1 MCIHTRIYSLWDNSW
16 IFIGDFLV
24 IAYFI
29 AESFEHK
36 GQKSRIVN
44 TEKEFDICPLL
55 REIVEKRI
63 ERVVNPYDICSF
75 GLLELVDLIWAK
87 PYDFWLFGE
96 DNSRKISSIEVC
108 WDVCSW
114 GNLFISHVVLN
125 HATSDPNLFAER
137 NLLEFSGHFVFW
149 FLANGAGIKDDNF
162 SFINGIYWCKTTIFK
177 NRFYS
182 RSVRVVHLTSKCD
195 NGKLHSDFS
204 FFG

>member
-1 MCIHTRIYSLWDNSW
+1 MCIHTRVDSLWHDGRVL
-16 IFIGDFLV
+16 IGDFL
-24 IAYFI
+24 IITYFI

-36 GQKSRIVN
+36 GQKSRIIN
-44 TEKEFDICPLL
+44 TEKELDICPLL

-63 ERVVNPYDICSF
+63 ERVVNPYNIR
-75 GLLELVDLIWAK
+75 GVRLLELIDLIWAK
-87 PYDFWLFGE
+87 TYDFWLLGE
-96 DNSRKISSIEVC
+96 DNPRKVSSIEVC
-108 WDVCSW
+108 WNIFGR

-137 NLLEFSGHFVFW
+137 NLLEFSGYFVFR
-149 FLANGAGIKDDNF
+149 FLANRAGIKDDNF
-162 SFINGIYWCKTTIFK
+162 SFINGIYWCETTIFK

-182 RSVRVVHLTSKCD
+182 CSVRIVHLTSECD

>member
-1 MCIHTRIYSLWDNSW
+1 MCIHTRVDSLWHDGRVL
-16 IFIGDFLV
+16 IGDFL
-24 IAYFI
+24 IITYFI

-36 GQKSRIVN
+36 GQKSRIIN
-44 TEKEFDICPLL
+44 TEKELDIRPLL
-55 REIVEKRI
+55 REIVEKRV
-63 ERVVNPYDICSF
+63 ERVVNSYNICSF
-75 GLLELVDLIWAK
+75 GLLELVDLIWAET
-87 PYDFWLFGE
+87 YDFWLLGE

-137 NLLEFSGHFVFW
+137 NLLEFSCHFVFW
-149 FLANGAGIKDDNF
+149 FLANRAGIKDDNF
-162 SFINGIYWCKTTIFK
+162 SFINGIYWRKATIFK

-182 RSVRVVHLTSKCD
+182 RSVRIVHLTSECD